1 MNILLVLFSVS
12 LVAGV
17 SVILMAFFAI
27 KRAARQPANGELKRL
42 KKIDEDLEAH
52 KRLIKTHLQKTTA
65 SDRRYRYESGR

>member
-1 MNILLVLFSVS
+1 MNILLVLFIFS

-17 SVILMAFFAI
+17 TVILMASFVI

-52 KRLIKTHLQKTTA
+52 KRLIKSHLQKKIA
-65 SDRRYRYESGR
+65 NDGRY